1 MTATVIKLSGS
12 LARQFGREHVRH
24 LETGTTAEAMQALK
38 HTLDGFEAA
47 IMALT
52 NRGVEFV
59 LFKNRRNILADDMTE
74 QGAKEIRVVPRIDGG
89 KSGGFFG
96 AVFGGILI
104 GAAFLATGG
113 LATALFIGGGAL
125 LVGGVMQMLSPQPKT
140 PEPFEQEGN
149 DPSYGFG
156 GAVTTT
162 ASGHPVPLLLG
173 ERLIGGALISGSI
186 IAEDY
191 R

>member
-1 MTATVIKLSGS
+1 MATVIKLSGS
-12 LARQFGREHVRH
+12 LAKQFGREHVRH
-24 LETGTTAEAMQALK
+24 LETGTVQEAVQALK

-47 IMALT
+47 IKALAS
-52 NRGVEFV
+52 RGVEFV
-59 LFKNRRNILADDMTE
+59 LFKNRRNIHVEDMTE
-74 QGAKEIRVVPRIDGG
+74 RGAKEIRIVPRIDGS
-89 KSGGFFG
+89 KSGGLFTTILG
-96 AVFGGILI
+96 AVLI
-104 GAAFLATGG
+104 VASFIPGLQVLMPVG
-113 LATALFIGGGAL
+113 LAL
-125 LVGGVMQMLSPQPKT
+125 LAGGVIQMLSPQPKT
-140 PEPFEQEGN
+140 PKPSEQEGN